1 MLFELRIENLLLIEQ
16 AELRLGPGLNAI
28 TGETGAGKTVLAHSL
43 DLLMGGRARPQIVR
57 PGAMEAYVEGVFE
70 MPDGLFDDPEL
81 ADLAERL
88 PADTDELVLSRRVS
102 AGGRTAAYVQG
113 RSANVGDLRLLG
125 SRLLAFF
132 GQHEH
137 RRLTLGSAQLD
148 VLDGFIGEQQLELRA
163 RYRAAHT
170 EVRGIERE
178 LAELRDREGAR
189 ERDLD
194 LMRFELEEILAVAPD
209 AEERDELAAERDRLR
224 HAEALRTAAG
234 GARDALSP
242 ADGDAGAVAALAVAE
257 GALGA
262 IQGVDANLDGLGER
276 VAAATLELG
285 DLVSELRSYLE
296 GIDAE
301 PGRLEQVEERLAAME
316 RLERKH
322 GGTLA
327 AVLAH
332 GAHCRTEI
340 ERLENAEGLAGELGH
355 VEGVGADRRLGRRQ
369 ADHLGPGAVQVDRH
383 RLDPGAALGPELD
396 EEGGQGRLGAPRPG
410 PDDPPGVVADHAQQV
425 AVALAVGDLVDA
437 DPPQPIQGVRGVP
450 EGLVDDPLDHPSDRR
465 PVDAHQPGDDRLGR
479 VAGEDGAGV
488 LEGSGEARARPGP
501 GHLLA
506 DDTAG
511 RTVDPAH
518 LGPDQAGGAKGIQ
531 VAPAPGRAVVDRACP
546 MPTPRA
552 AHRPSLGAG
561 DVHHDPLVG
570 AFDQLDP
577 DHPLAAQPEQAL
589 E

>member
-1 MLFELRIENLLLIEQ
+1 MLFELRIENLLLIER
-16 AELRLGPGLNAI
+16 AELRLGRGLNAI

-57 PGAMEAYVEGVFE
+57 PGATEAYVEGVFE

-81 ADLAERL
+81 ADLADRL
-88 PADTDELVLSRRVS
+88 PADPDELMLSRRGA

-148 VLDGFIGEQQLELRA
+148 VLDGFIGEGQLELRA

-170 EVRGIERE
+170 EVRATERE

-209 AEERDELAAERDRLR
+209 PEERDELAAERDRLR

-242 ADGDAGAVAALAVAE
+242 DDGDAGAVAALAAAD

-262 IQGVDANLDGLGER
+262 IQGVDAALDALGER

-296 GIDAE
+296 AIDAE

-332 GAHCRTEI
+332 GEHCRAEI
-340 ERLENAEGLAGELGH
+340 ERLENAEGLAGELDGRL
-355 VEGVGADRRLGRRQ
+355 VEAAERRGAL
-369 ADHLGPGAVQVDRH
+369 ATKL
-383 RLDPGAALGPELD
+383 GAARRKAAPKLEREVAKALAGLAMDGASLEVGFNELD
-396 EEGGQGRLGAPRPG
+396 EGDGFGPNGAES
-410 PDDPPGVVADHAQQV
+410 V
-425 AVALAVGDLVDA
+425 
-437 DPPQPIQGVRGVP
+437 
-450 EGLVDDPLDHPSDRR
+450 EF
-465 PVDAHQPGDDRLGR
+465 R
-479 VAGEDGAGV
+479 VATNPGMPVSPLRDAASGGELSRIMLALSG
-488 LEGSGEARARPGP
+488 LSGS
-501 GHLLA
+501 
-506 DDTAG
+506 
-511 RTVDPAH
+511 
-518 LGPDQAGGAKGIQ
+518 AGGATFVFDEIDAGVGGTTARAVGERLRELGDAGQVLCITHLPQ
-531 VAPAPGRAVVDRACP
+531 VASMAGTNFTITKRVVGGATVATV
-546 MPTPRA
+546 TPVSGDELVAEVVRM
-552 AHRPSLGAG
+552 LGAER
-561 DVHHDPLVG
+561 DDETASRHARDL
-570 AFDQLDP
+570 
-577 DHPLAAQPEQAL
+577 LAA
-589 E
+589 